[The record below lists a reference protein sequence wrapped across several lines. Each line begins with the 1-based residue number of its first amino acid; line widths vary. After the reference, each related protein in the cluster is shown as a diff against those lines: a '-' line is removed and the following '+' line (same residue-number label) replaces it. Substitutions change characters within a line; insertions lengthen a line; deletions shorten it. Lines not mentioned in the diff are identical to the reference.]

1 MSAMS
6 PDVVIIGAGPTGLT
20 LANILGRAGRSVVLV
35 ERNPST
41 VGEPRAVSIDDE
53 SLRTMQAIG
62 LAGEVIK
69 DVALDY
75 GSYYVDAAGKRFAA
89 VEPSTRE
96 YGFPRRNAFTQPM
109 LEATLR
115 RGLDRFPNV
124 TTLFQHECLGF
135 VDKGDRV
142 SIELRDPS
150 GGSLSVDA
158 AFLVGCDGARSATRK
173 AIGATLTGSTYRE
186 RWLIVDLASTKEQLR
201 QTRVVCDPARP
212 LISLP
217 GPGGIRRYEF
227 MLRDDEADD
236 KASSIDFARKLLAA
250 HGPDAEAPIARCQ
263 VYTFHARICD
273 IWSRGR
279 VFLAGDA
286 AHLSPPFAGQGMN
299 SGLRDAHNL
308 GWKLVEVLAG
318 RLGPRLLDTYQAER
332 APHASSLIE
341 LAIRLGHVMMPTSR
355 VQAFAVQS
363 AFRLAGLVPKVQSY
377 FADMKY
383 KPKPF
388 YGRGFVAAA
397 AGDSTIVGRMIPQP
411 EVDRADRG
419 RVMLDELL
427 GQEFALV
434 AFGPDAQRAVADA
447 AGRDFGIP
455 VKEAIAVLPR
465 WLNADADAPDAGTT
479 VRDVNG
485 AMKAFANDRE
495 TTVMLVRPDRYIA
508 VAAGFTS
515 GGMEEMA
522 ARARDLIANAR
533 A

>member
-1 MSAMS
+1 MSALS
-6 PDVVIIGAGPTGLT
+6 ADVVIIGAGPTGLT
-20 LANILGRAGRSVVLV
+20 LANILGQAGRSVVLV

-53 SLRTMQAIG
+53 ALRTMQAIG
-62 LAGEVIK
+62 LSGEVIR

-89 VEPSTRE
+89 VEPTTRE
-96 YGFPRRNAFTQPM
+96 YGFPRRNAFVQPR
-109 LEATLR
+109 LEAALR
-115 RGLDRFPNV
+115 QGLSRFPSV

-135 VDKGDRV
+135 EDKGDRV
-142 SIELRDPS
+142 SVELRDS
-150 GGSLSVDA
+150 AGGAKSIDA

-186 RWLIVDLASTKEQLR
+186 RWLIVDLASTKERLR

-212 LISLP
+212 LICLP

-227 MLRDDEADD
+227 MIFDGETDEI
-236 KASSIDFARKLLAA
+236 ASSVDFARRLLAA
-250 HGPDAEAPIARCQ
+250 HGPDGEAPIARNQ

-273 IWSRGR
+273 IWNRGR

-308 GWKLVEVLAG
+308 GWKLIEVLAG
-318 RLGPRLLDTYQAER
+318 RQGPRLLDTYQAER
-332 APHASSLIE
+332 APHASALIE

-355 VQAFAVQS
+355 LQAFVVQS
-363 AFRLAGLVPKVQSY
+363 AFRLAGFIPRLQSY
-377 FADMKY
+377 FAEMKY

-388 YGRGFVAAA
+388 YATGFIAPAPV
-397 AGDSTIVGRMIPQP
+397 GSTIVGRMIPQP
-411 EVDRADRG
+411 EVERGDRG
-419 RVMLDELL
+419 RVMLDDLL
-427 GQEFALV
+427 GNAFALV
-434 AFGPDAQRAVADA
+434 AFGPDAQRALAEA
-447 AGRDFGIP
+447 AGQDFGVP
-455 VKEAIAVLPR
+455 VQARIGVMPR
-465 WLNADADAPDAGTT
+465 WLNADTDAPDAASA

-485 AMKAFANDRE
+485 AMKAFVDDQK

-508 VAAGFTS
+508 AAGEYASGAIGDLATQARSLAARS
-515 GGMEEMA
+515 GG
-522 ARARDLIANAR
+522 
-533 A
+533 